1 MKYLQ
6 DSAFL
11 CLLINVAFAEPDLFS
26 PEEFITPTKSGK
38 IYTNIV
44 KEIKPCPQYAH
55 MGQVVTVHY
64 TVRPIENSK
73 YIASSRDEQTQD
85 FELGENAVIPGI
97 DKINSF
103 FWKII

>member
-1 MKYLQ
+1 MVYLLKF
-6 DSAFL
+6 ALL
-11 CLLINVAFAEPDLFS
+11 CGLINVAFASPVLYS

-38 IYTNIV
+38 IYINIV

-103 FWKII
+103 FRKYK